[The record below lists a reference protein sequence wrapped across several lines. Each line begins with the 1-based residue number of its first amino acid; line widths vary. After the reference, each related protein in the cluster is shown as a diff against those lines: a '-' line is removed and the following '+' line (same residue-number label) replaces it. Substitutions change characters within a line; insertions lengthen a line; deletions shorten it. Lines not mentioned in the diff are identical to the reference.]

1 MVPKNTV
8 RLMCIQR
15 ISKRLSVCEDLR
27 GATALRY
34 TSPHVMRASPSGK
47 ASASQADTRG
57 FESRCPLQRIREPG
71 PLRLRFFH
79 ADGLKMMRQTFA
91 FGMTGAGF
99 TSGDGR
105 MGRTDWRFP
114 CPITSITCARIT
126 PAAPPRRVRAVRM
139 RMSNGTPCRTMSGA
153 LRKGTTSPH
162 PASRRTRRW
171 ALPPPRRPQRAPA
184 SSTLPP
190 SRPVWRPFR
199 LHPTPSRW
207 PMTLNPRPRLNSRQR
222 EGPSRRRR
230 NGGDPAGTPYRRLP
244 PPRSA
249 GSLRRCRQRR
259 YRRRFLLL
267 KTGNRRAGR
276 PPAGAAMTLRMMGPR
291 DGAPVCPSA
300 PSTAA

>member
-1 MVPKNTV
+1 MNRRKA
-8 RLMCIQR
+8 C
-15 ISKRLSVCEDLR
+15 
-27 GATALRY
+27 
-34 TSPHVMRASPSGK
+34 RAK
-47 ASASQADTRG
+47 ASQADTRG

-71 PLRLRFFH
+71 SLRLRFFH

-114 CPITSITCARIT
+114 CPIVSTTHARIAL
-126 PAAPPRRVRAVRM
+126 AAPPRRVRAVQM

-153 LRKGTTSPH
+153 LRRGTTSPQ

-184 SSTLPP
+184 SSIPPP
-190 SRPVWRPFR
+190 SRPARRLFRP
-199 LHPTPSRW
+199 PPKPSIR
-207 PMTLNPRPRLNSRQR
+207 PIALNPRWSLNPRRR

-230 NGGDPAGTPYRRLP
+230 NGGDRAGAPYRRLP

-249 GSLRRCRQRR
+249 GFPRRCRRRR

-267 KTGNRRAGR
+267 KTGNRRTGR
-276 PPAGAAMTLRMMGPR
+276 PPAGATMALRMMEPR
-291 DGAPVCPSA
+291 DGALAHPSA

>member
-1 MVPKNTV
+1 
-8 RLMCIQR
+8 MCIQR
-15 ISKRLSVCEDLR
+15 ISKRRSVCEDLR
-27 GATALRY
+27 GPTALRY

-71 PLRLRFFH
+71 SLRLRFFH

-114 CPITSITCARIT
+114 CPIASITCARIV
-126 PAAPPRRVRAVRM
+126 PAALPRRARLTRM
-139 RMSNGTPCRTMSGA
+139 PTSNGTPFRTTNGA
-153 LRKGTTSPH
+153 LRRGTTSPH
-162 PASRRTRRW
+162 PASRRTH
-171 ALPPPRRPQRAPA
+171 PRPLTSQPRLQRAPA
-184 SSTLPP
+184 SSIPSP
-190 SRPVWRPFR
+190 SRPARRLFRPP
-199 LHPTPSRW
+199 LKPSIR
-207 PMTLNPRPRLNSRQR
+207 PIVLNPRRRLNPRQR

-230 NGGDPAGTPYRRLP
+230 NGEDCAGAPYRRLP

-249 GSLRRCRQRR
+249 GSPRRCRRRR

-267 KTGNRRAGR
+267 KTGNRRTGR
-276 PPAGAAMTLRMMGPR
+276 PPAGATMALRMMGPR
-291 DGAPVCPSA
+291 AVALAHPGA